1 MMPSPPIHHRADT
14 RHSDRLSPGSTP
26 ARVGPQDWPV
36 VTPQIVSP
44 NVRSARSPRHARLPY
59 AIALLSGGSRSSLIN
74 TRSGQTRLKYALEIR
89 PSGLRHQAAAEDAGR
104 G

>member
-26 ARVGPQDWPV
+26 ARVGPRDWPV

-44 NVRSARSPRHARLPY
+44 NVRSARSPRHARPRFEVKPSSRWPRVNLPD
-59 AIALLSGGSRSSLIN
+59 
-74 TRSGQTRLKYALEIR
+74 THT
-89 PSGLRHQAAAEDAGR
+89 AAKSP
-104 G
+104 